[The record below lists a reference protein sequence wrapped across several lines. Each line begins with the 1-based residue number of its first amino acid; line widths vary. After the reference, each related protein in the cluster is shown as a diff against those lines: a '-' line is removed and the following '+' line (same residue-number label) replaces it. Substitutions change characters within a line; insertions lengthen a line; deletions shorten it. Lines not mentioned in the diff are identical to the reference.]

1 MIWELYE
8 ETNDKEGVKE
18 WSIFIMMNGMQ
29 HSNCAATPFKH
40 GHWFF
45 AHDDGDPGGLW
56 LYEHALKAAKA
67 EVERRNHLIQLGR
80 RVAAS
85 TEKIK

>member
-8 ETNDKEGVKE
+8 EAKDKEGVKE
-18 WSIFIMMNGMQ
+18 WSIFIMMNGTQ
-29 HSNCAATPFKH
+29 CSKCTATPFKQ
-40 GHWFF
+40 GHWFY

-56 LYEHALKAAKA
+56 LYEHGLKIAKA
-67 EVERRNHLIQLGR
+67 EVERRNHLIQLGK

-85 TEKIK
+85 TAKRL